1 MYHSKIDITN
11 TGLHRGLAPIPIIC
25 TVCTACFKWYVQL
38 QVISIEMVIHLMLL
52 GEVYKEFNIGPKTEP
67 WGTPWVRYNE
77 FDEVSFTFVYCARSD
92 KNETNQSNTL
102 PRIPKRVESL
112 RVKIVWSTVSNAADK
127 SRRTRMTEWALSIA
141 VTISLSTFF
150 LRSLCYGIS
159 CTQTVRVHKEYFKTI
174 QPSRKAAWMY

>member
-52 GEVYKEFNIGPKTEP
+52 GEVYKEYDIRPKTEP

-77 FDEVSFTFVYCARSD
+77 FDEVSSTFVYCARSD
-92 KNETNQSNTL
+92 KYETNQSNTL

-127 SRRTRMTEWALSIA
+127 SRRTRMTEWPLSIA

-150 LRSLCYGIS
+150 NAVFGPWNFLYADCKGS
-159 CTQTVRVHKEYFKTI
+159 
-174 QPSRKAAWMY
+174 